1 MRYRLGRVLQF
12 IGLVILPCAISLN
25 LAGKGSVGMTLVI
38 AGAGAAIFYLG
49 WLLQRGSQP

>member
-12 IGLVILPCAISLN
+12 IGLVILPCAITLN